1 MGDRA
6 IITTKADIENDGTCV
21 YLHWNGS
28 EEWVRTYLGLCEI
41 YGFRSPSKDPM
52 YGYARLCQVIANTF
66 DTGLSIGVGPVNP
79 MLHMAD
85 WDNGVYIIEGWR
97 IRSNLVGEMETRV
110 KDAPVEYSRIKLCNL
125 MQSGAFQLNTDEL
138 IRALDDLNAKLKEG
152 A

>member
-28 EEWVRTYLGLCEI
+28 EEWVRTYLGVCEM
-41 YGFRSPSKDPM
+41 YGFRSPSNDPS
-52 YGYARLCQVIANTF
+52 YGYARLCQVIANAF
-66 DTGLSIGVGPVNP
+66 DSGLSVGVGPVKC

-85 WDNGVYIIEGWR
+85 WDNGAYIIEGWR
-97 IRSNLVGEMETRV
+97 IKSNLIGEMETPVKSKPLEYARV
-110 KDAPVEYSRIKLCNL
+110 RACNL
-125 MQSGAFQLNTDEL
+125 MQSGAFQMNTDEL
-138 IRALDDLNAKLKEG
+138 IRALDVLNTELKGG